1 MSELKVV
8 KFEKNNQ
15 SDQFKQ
21 EMLDT
26 LDEVRRLIETGGITE
41 FVMSS
46 VDYNGDVIVHQCV
59 RDLVGG
65 VGLFELGKNLFI
77 IENS

>member
-1 MSELKVV
+1 MSDLKVV
-8 KFEKNNQ
+8 KFERANQ

-26 LDEVRRLIETGGITE
+26 IDEIRRLIDSGDITE

-46 VDYNGDVIVHQCV
+46 VDGNGDVIVHQCV